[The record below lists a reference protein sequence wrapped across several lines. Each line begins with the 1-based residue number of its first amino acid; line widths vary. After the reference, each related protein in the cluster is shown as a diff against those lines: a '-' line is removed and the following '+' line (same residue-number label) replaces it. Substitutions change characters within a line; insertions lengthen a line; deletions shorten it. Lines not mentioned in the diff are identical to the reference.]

1 MALLNSVK
9 DLKKNIFE
17 AFSAEK
23 ELENKKEQLEIDSAV
38 LSTGLPPAISQL
50 TSFNENFGKCTE
62 GFIKELREDQRFFL
76 SSILGE

>member
-38 LSTGLPPAISQL
+38 LSSPHLLTVIS
-50 TSFNENFGKCTE
+50 
-62 GFIKELREDQRFFL
+62 
-76 SSILGE
+76 